1 MPKNYLKINFLGARL
16 EYLSERLRIERKHWR
31 KRVGRA
37 SMSPRKL
44 SDDDKQEIL
53 QLYRQSD
60 ATTSTLAE
68 RYEVSSSTIS
78 RFLKN
83 NLSKSEYEALIQ
95 QKRLAHAAKRDNT
108 TPQLTQ
114 QDNEEL
120 SSPIIEPKIAKEEE
134 LTSSTEESNIPDKQ
148 ETSLVRRR
156 RRRSSIS
163 SEPVTSPSAPIQ
175 KPKIQARK
183 QETENLPLDKEEEE
197 EILAEEPE
205 EKEFERVEA
214 ITLEEMLG
222 EDLLD
227 LDEDEDDLDE
237 DEDEDEDWDA
247 ETDKD
252 LSYPHA
258 GSSNIKIKI
267 LPLAAASFPRTC
279 YLVVDRTAELITRPL
294 EDFADLGTIPD
305 SEVQQQTLPVFDNH
319 RVARRFSH
327 RRERVI
333 KVPDGRMLQKT
344 SHYLQAKG
352 ITRLLM
358 DGQIYSL

>member
-1 MPKNYLKINFLGARL
+1 
-16 EYLSERLRIERKHWR
+16 
-31 KRVGRA
+31 
-37 SMSPRKL
+37 MSPRKL

-95 QKRLAHAAKRDNT
+95 QKRLAYVAKRDNLAL
-108 TPQLTQ
+108 QFIQ
-114 QDNEEL
+114 QDNEKLSSLTSEPTTVEAEQL
-120 SSPIIEPKIAKEEE
+120 SSPTDEG
-134 LTSSTEESNIPDKQ
+134 NIPERQ

-163 SEPVTSPSAPIQ
+163 SEPITITSVPTQ
-175 KPKIQARK
+175 KPKIQAIEK
-183 QETENLPLDKEEEE
+183 ETAKLPLDREEEF
-197 EILAEEPE
+197 LAEEPE
-205 EKEFERVEA
+205 DKEFERVEA
-214 ITLEEMLG
+214 ITLGAMLG

-227 LDEDEDDLDE
+227 LDEDEDELDE
-237 DEDEDEDWDA
+237 EEDEDWDA

-252 LSYPHA
+252 LTYPHA

-267 LPLAAASFPRTC
+267 LPLSAASFPRIC
-279 YLVVDRTAELITRPL
+279 YLVVDRTAELITKPL
-294 EDFADLGTIPD
+294 EDFADLGTIAD

>member
-1 MPKNYLKINFLGARL
+1 
-16 EYLSERLRIERKHWR
+16 
-31 KRVGRA
+31 
-37 SMSPRKL
+37 MSPRKL

-95 QKRLAHAAKRDNT
+95 QKRLAHGGKRDNLVVQ
-108 TPQLTQ
+108 PVQ
-114 QDNEEL
+114 QDNQEL
-120 SSPIIEPKIAKEEE
+120 SSLTDKTTTTEEE
-134 LTSSTEESNIPDKQ
+134 KLAFPIEESNTSDRQ

-156 RRRSSIS
+156 RRRSSTASELITS
-163 SEPVTSPSAPIQ
+163 SAAPTP
-175 KPKIQARK
+175 KPKIVAK
-183 QETENLPLDKEEEE
+183 ETEPELPSDRQEEF
-197 EILAEEPE
+197 LAEEPE
-205 EKEFERVEA
+205 DKEFERVEA
-214 ITLEEMLG
+214 ITLGAMLG

-227 LDEDEDDLDE
+227 LDEDEDEDDDELDE
-237 DEDEDEDWDA
+237 DDEDWDA
-247 ETDKD
+247 ETEQD

-258 GSSNIKIKI
+258 ASSNINIKI
-267 LPLAAASFPRTC
+267 LPLSAASFPRIC

-294 EDFADLGTIPD
+294 EDFADLGTIPA
-305 SEVQQQTLPVFDNH
+305 SEIQQQTLPVFDNH

>member
-1 MPKNYLKINFLGARL
+1 
-16 EYLSERLRIERKHWR
+16 
-31 KRVGRA
+31 
-37 SMSPRKL
+37 MSPRKL

-95 QKRLAHAAKRDNT
+95 QKRLAHVAKRDNLAL
-108 TPQLTQ
+108 QSIQ

-120 SSPIIEPKIAKEEE
+120 SS
-134 LTSSTEESNIPDKQ
+134 LTSEPTTVEAEQLSSPTDEGNIPERQ

-163 SEPVTSPSAPIQ
+163 SEPITITSVPAP
-175 KPKIQARK
+175 KPKIQAIEK
-183 QETENLPLDKEEEE
+183 ETAKLPLEREEEF
-197 EILAEEPE
+197 LAEESE
-205 EKEFERVEA
+205 DKEFERVEA
-214 ITLEEMLG
+214 ITLGAMLG

-227 LDEDEDDLDE
+227 LEEDEDELDE
-237 DEDEDEDWDA
+237 EEDEDWDA

-252 LSYPHA
+252 LTYPHA

-267 LPLAAASFPRTC
+267 LPLSAASFPRIC
-279 YLVVDRTAELITRPL
+279 YLVVDRTAELITKPL

-352 ITRLLM
+352 ITRLLI